1 MDIKLIVAQNL
12 SRLMSQS
19 QTLDTVKKVSAR
31 SGVGFGTVRR
41 AKNGDGNITVD
52 NLSAIAKA
60 FGVDIS
66 YMVSTGTAS
75 DSSDSV
81 IKIRPRSARHKRIET
96 IYGLIDEINETG
108 LAVVLDKCRDVIK
121 EYPVTA
127 KETQLS

>member
-66 YMVSTGTAS
+66 YMVSTAVPADLS
-75 DSSDSV
+75 DSI
-81 IKIRPRSARHKRIET
+81 IKIKPKSARHKRIET
-96 IYGLIDEINETG
+96 IQGLIDEINETG
-108 LAVVLDKCRDVIK
+108 LAVVLDKCRDLVK
-121 EYPVTA
+121 EYPVAA

>member
-66 YMVSTGTAS
+66 YMVSTAIPTDLS
-75 DSSDSV
+75 DSI
-81 IKIRPRSARHKRIET
+81 IKIKPKSARHKRIET
-96 IYGLIDEINETG
+96 IQGLMDEINETG
-108 LAVVLDKCRDVIK
+108 LAVILDKCRDVLK
-121 EYPVTA
+121 EYPIA
-127 KETQLS
+127 PKETQSS

>member
-1 MDIKLIVAQNL
+1 
-12 SRLMSQS
+12 MSQS

-66 YMVSTGTAS
+66 YMVSNGTAS
-75 DSSDSV
+75 DLSDSV
-81 IKIRPRSARHKRIET
+81 IKIKPKSARHRRIET
-96 IYGLIDEINETG
+96 IHGLIDEINETG

-121 EYPVTA
+121 EYPVA
-127 KETQLS
+127 SKETQLS